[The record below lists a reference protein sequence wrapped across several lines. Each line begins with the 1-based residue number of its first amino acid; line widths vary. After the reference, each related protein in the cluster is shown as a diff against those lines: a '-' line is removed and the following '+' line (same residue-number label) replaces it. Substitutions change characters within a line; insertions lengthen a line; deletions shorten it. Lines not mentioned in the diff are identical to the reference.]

1 MADLGLAAAFTFG
14 MVATV
19 NPCALPMLPAY
30 LGWFISGDEATRPT
44 PVAVTRAVVV
54 ALTVSAGFIA
64 VFGAFGVLVTA
75 ASTEVEAITP
85 WVTPVVGLALAVMGA
100 VLLSGR
106 TIRLPIPRLDRT
118 GGGRGLA
125 AMFLYGVSY
134 AVVSVS
140 CSIQLFV
147 AHVAT
152 SFGTDWST
160 GLARLGAFAVGFTL
174 VIVALSMAVTV
185 ARGSAS
191 TFVRHASQHV
201 GRVSGALFLL
211 TGIYL
216 IWYGTSELR
225 SGEAPSDAVTD
236 RVWGW
241 SFDISAWV
249 QSIGGVEV
257 GLILALVVA
266 TIGLVVIL
274 RSGPSARRPRTPR
287 PSQATRSGRSPR

>member
-30 LGWFISGDEATRPT
+30 LGWFITGDEATRPT

-54 ALTVSAGFIA
+54 ALAVSAGFVA
-64 VFGAFGVLVTA
+64 VFGTLGALVTA
-75 ASTEVEAITP
+75 ASAEVERITP
-85 WVTPVVGLALAVMGA
+85 WVTPVVGLALVAMGV
-100 VLLSGR
+100 VLLAGR
-106 TIRLPIPRLDRT
+106 AIRLPLPRLDRT

-152 SFGTDWST
+152 TFGADWGT
-160 GLARLGAFAVGFTL
+160 GLARLGAFAAGFTL
-174 VIVALSMAVTV
+174 VIVALSMAVAV
-185 ARGSAS
+185 ARGSAAAL
-191 TFVRHASQHV
+191 VRRASPHV
-201 GRVSGALFLL
+201 GRASGLLFVL
-211 TGIYL
+211 TGAYL
-216 IWYGTSELR
+216 VWYGASELR
-225 SGEAPSDAVTD
+225 SGASPSDPVTD

-257 GLILALVVA
+257 GLALALVVA
-266 TIGLVVIL
+266 AIALVLVL
-274 RSGPSARRPRTPR
+274 RSTRRAPR
-287 PSQATRSGRSPR
+287 

>member
-1 MADLGLAAAFTFG
+1 MGDLGLAAAFTFG

-30 LGWFISGDEATRPT
+30 LGWFVSGDEATRPT
-44 PVAVTRAVVV
+44 PVAVTRAVIVG
-54 ALTVSAGFIA
+54 LTVSAGFVA
-64 VFGAFGVLVTA
+64 VFGTFGALVTA
-75 ASTEVEAITP
+75 ASAEVERITP
-85 WVTPVVGLALAVMGA
+85 WVTPVVGLVLAGMGVALLAGKA
-100 VLLSGR
+100 
-106 TIRLPIPRLDRT
+106 IRLPVPRLDRT

-140 CSIQLFV
+140 CSIQLYV

-152 SFGTDWST
+152 SFGTDWGT

-185 ARGSAS
+185 ARGSA
-191 TFVRHASQHV
+191 TTLVRRASQHI

-211 TGIYL
+211 TGLYL
-216 IWYGTSELR
+216 AWYGLSELA
-225 SGEAPSDAVTD
+225 SDGVKPSDPVTS

-241 SFDISAWV
+241 SSDISARV

-257 GLILALVVA
+257 GLVLALVVA
-266 TIGLVVIL
+266 TIALVVIL
-274 RSGPSARRPRTPR
+274 RG
-287 PSQATRSGRSPR
+287 GRSRSTP